1 MTRRDFED
9 ALYNPPYNQRAVDI
23 RTRKTIA
30 ILCVAVVVFT
40 GFLPGVS
47 ANLPPV
53 ILTSLWL
60 IVPAVVAVTMRRR
73 AMRCDQQSVALLS
86 LVLSRAPPFQP
97 TLA

>member
-1 MTRRDFED
+1 M
-9 ALYNPPYNQRAVDI
+9 DI

-40 GFLPGVS
+40 GFLPDVS

-60 IVPAVVAVTMRRR
+60 IVPAVVAVTMRRQ
-73 AMRCDQQSVALLS
+73 ATGCDQQPVALLS
-86 LVLSRAPPFQP
+86 LVLSRAPPSQP